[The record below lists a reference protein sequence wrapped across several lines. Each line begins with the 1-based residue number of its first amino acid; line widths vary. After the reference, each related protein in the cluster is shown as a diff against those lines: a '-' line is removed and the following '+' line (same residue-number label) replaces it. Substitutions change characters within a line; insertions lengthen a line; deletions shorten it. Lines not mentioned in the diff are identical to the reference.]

1 VAAGFSW
8 RHLGLIAV
16 GGAVGTAGRAGLLL
30 VDAPGWHSF
39 GVPVINVTGAFA
51 LGLLTAVLTRRAE
64 TARSRDLRQLLGT
77 GVLGGYTTYSTFA
90 VQAVDGSAVVLTL
103 ATAAVGLAAAWA
115 GLALGRSRSA

>member
-1 VAAGFSW
+1 
-8 RHLGLIAV
+8 
-16 GGAVGTAGRAGLLL
+16 
-30 VDAPGWHSF
+30 
-39 GVPVINVTGAFA
+39 VPVINVTGAFA

>member
-1 VAAGFSW
+1 MAAGFSW
-8 RHLGLIAV
+8 RHLGLIV
-16 GGAVGTAGRAGLLL
+16 LGGAIGTAVRAGLLL
-30 VDAPGWHSF
+30 IDAPAWHPVA
-39 GVPVINVTGAFA
+39 VPVINVTGAFA

-90 VQAVDGSAVVLTL
+90 VQAVEGTAVVLTL

-115 GLALGRSRSA
+115 GLALGRRGDA